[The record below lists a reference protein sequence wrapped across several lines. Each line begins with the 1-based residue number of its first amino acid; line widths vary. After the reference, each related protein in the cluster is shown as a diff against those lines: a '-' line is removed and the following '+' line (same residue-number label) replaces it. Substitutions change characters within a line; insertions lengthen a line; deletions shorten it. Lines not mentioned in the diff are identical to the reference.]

1 MFGYFKL
8 KSQVENLQN
17 SVIKMHDTCKET
29 MDFCQ
34 KVISSFNDLEKLI
47 RDSKDYENLEK
58 RIAALE
64 LEHDKLRIDF
74 DSTQPKTEEKVD
86 GEDERSG

>member
-8 KSQVENLQN
+8 KNQVENLQS
-17 SVIKMHDTCKET
+17 SVLKMHDMCKQT
-29 MDFCQ
+29 MEFCQ
-34 KVISSFNDLEKLI
+34 KVISSFNDLETLI

-58 RIAALE
+58 RIADLE

-74 DSTQPKTEEKVD
+74 EATLPKTEEKVD
-86 GEDERSG
+86 GEDEGSG

>member
-8 KSQVENLQN
+8 KNQVENLQN
-17 SVIKMHDTCKET
+17 SVLKMHDTCKET

-58 RIAALE
+58 RIADLE

-74 DSTQPKTEEKVD
+74 ESTQPKTEEKIN
-86 GEDERSG
+86 GEDEGSG

>member
-1 MFGYFKL
+1 MLGYFKL

-17 SVIKMHDTCKET
+17 SVLKMHDTCKET

-34 KVISSFNDLEKLI
+34 KVISSFNNLETMI

-58 RIAALE
+58 RIADLE

-74 DSTQPKTEEKVD
+74 EASLPKTEVKFD

>member
-17 SVIKMHDTCKET
+17 SVIKMHETCKET

-74 DSTQPKTEEKVD
+74 ESTQPKTEEKY

>member
-8 KSQVENLQN
+8 KNQVENLQN

-47 RDSKDYENLEK
+47 RDSKDYEDLEK
-58 RIAALE
+58 RLADLE

-86 GEDERSG
+86 GSDERSG

>member
-8 KSQVENLQN
+8 KNQVENLQN

-34 KVISSFNDLEKLI
+34 RVISSFNNLEKLI

-58 RIAALE
+58 RIADLE

-74 DSTQPKTEEKVD
+74 ESTQPKEECVKY